1 MNVDRRQLTALI
13 FDVDGTLYRQG
24 GLRRAMLFK
33 LLLHAV
39 QNIGSSFAT
48 FRILREYRRA
58 QEVLRETHVGGD
70 LAAAQLRIACERSG
84 YAEAI
89 VSRTVARWMEQEPA
103 PLLERFMDPGLRSF
117 LRAAKGRGLRMGVL
131 SDYPAADKLAAMKLG
146 EFFEVVVSAQDA
158 AVNRFK
164 PHPSGL
170 LEVLRRLGATP
181 PQALYIGDRH
191 DVDAAVARAAG
202 VHCVILGRRAE
213 ATVAEGFTSVTSYE
227 RLERMLFAQAD
238 AAVEP
243 PVEATASKEP

>member
-1 MNVDRRQLTALI
+1 MNVDRRQITTLV
-13 FDVDGTLYRQG
+13 FDVDGTLYRQS
-24 GLRRAMLFK
+24 GLRRAMLLK
-33 LLLHAV
+33 LLVHAV

-58 QEVLRETHVGGD
+58 QEVLRETHVDGD
-70 LAAAQLRIACERSG
+70 LTAAQMRIACQRSG
-84 YAEAI
+84 YSDAI
-89 VSRTVARWMEQEPA
+89 VSQTVTRWMEHEPA

-117 LRAAKGRGLRMGVL
+117 LTAAKGRRLRMGVL
-131 SDYPAADKLAAMKLG
+131 SDYPAADKLAAMKLS

-202 VHCVILGRRAE
+202 VHCVILGRRGE
-213 ATVAEGFTSVTSYE
+213 ATAAEGFTAVANYE
-227 RLERMLFAQAD
+227 RLEKLLFAPDGAD
-238 AAVEP
+238 GPGAPTAA
-243 PVEATASKEP
+243 

>member
-1 MNVDRRQLTALI
+1 MNVDRRQITTLV

-33 LLLHAV
+33 LLFHAV
-39 QNIGSSFAT
+39 QNMGSSFGT

-58 QEVLRETHVGGD
+58 QEVLRETHVDGD
-70 LAAAQLRIACERSG
+70 LTAAQLKLACQRSG
-84 YAEAI
+84 YSDAI
-89 VSRTVARWMEQEPA
+89 VSQTVARWMEREPA
-103 PLLERFMDPGLRSF
+103 PLLEKFMDPSLRSF
-117 LRAAKGRGLRMGVL
+117 LATAKDRGLRMGVL

-146 EFFEVVVSAQDA
+146 EFFEVVVSAQDP

-170 LEVLRRLGATP
+170 LEVLRQLGATP

-202 VHCVILGRRAE
+202 VHCVILGRRGE
-213 ATVAEGFTSVTSYE
+213 ATAAEGFTAVANFE
-227 RLERMLFAQAD
+227 RLESLLFA
-238 AAVEP
+238 
-243 PVEATASKEP
+243 TAPKEP